1 MELKKEEFENLSN
14 ERNRLAQQI
23 SISIETI
30 TPELARKFLLKNL
43 GNPNIKNRT
52 PHKRTVNSYVSDIL
66 NQRWKVGVPI
76 IFDTDDNLIDGK
88 HRCLAII
95 KSDKPINSLILRGVD
110 SNIFDSLDIGKK
122 RTHKDALST
131 LVFNRQGLV
140 DPVSVS
146 AAINIMRSIGKNHT
160 AIDKNRGM
168 ITNPEMIQIV
178 NNDFSFYDEPFLNGK
193 NSKIFIW
200 RNNIKLAIPKSI
212 FACFYYLNKKL
223 YGKVVDE
230 FLTTITSSNNNT
242 PPVVREFR
250 DMIIYN
256 KGKKSDEKGYLPPI
270 AVFRLIDILFKYNL
284 EKGTLSGR
292 KHISKPD
299 LQKINE

>member
-1 MELKKEEFENLSN
+1 MELNNEGMEQLFNEQGRLS
-14 ERNRLAQQI
+14 QQI
-23 SISIETI
+23 KMTIETI
-30 TPELARKFLLKNL
+30 TPDLARKFLLKNL
-43 GNPNIKNRT
+43 GNPNIRNRT
-52 PHKRTVNSYVSDIL
+52 PHKRTVNGYVNDIL
-66 NQRWKVGVPI
+66 SQRWKVGVPMM
-76 IFDTDDNLIDGK
+76 FDTNENLVDGK
-88 HRCLAII
+88 HRCLAVV
-95 KSDKPINSLILRGVD
+95 KADKPINSVILRGVD
-110 SNIFDSLDIGKK
+110 PSIFDSLDIGKK

-131 LVFNRQGLV
+131 LVFNEEGLV
-140 DPVSVS
+140 DPASVS
-146 AAINIMRSIGKNHT
+146 AAINIMRSIGKNQT
-160 AIDKNRGM
+160 AINKNWGM

-178 NNDFSFYDEPFLNGK
+178 NNDFSFYNEPFLNGK

-200 RNNIKLAIPKSI
+200 RNNIKSAIPKSV

-230 FLTTITSSNNNT
+230 FLTTITSSNSNT
-242 PPVVREFR
+242 PPIVHEFR

-270 AVFRLIDILFKYNL
+270 VVFRLIDTLFKYNL

-292 KHISKPD
+292 KHISKAD